1 MSLSTLDLSTSTPAF
16 EFKDFS
22 FSFTRDH
29 QRGLKNISL
38 RVEPGEF
45 VVVCGRSGSG
55 KSTLLR
61 AIGGLVPHHFGG
73 VAAGEAA
80 ICGRDLRTHRPA
92 ELAAFCGTVMQDP
105 EVQVVMGKVRNEIAF
120 PLENLGWESAAIKV
134 AVEET
139 AVALGIEKL
148 LDRRTSELSGGE
160 LQRVVL
166 AAALAPRPP
175 VLALD
180 EPTSQ
185 LDPVAADDLIAT
197 LSRLNADWGTTVV
210 LADHRFERALEVADR
225 VVAMDGGEVVVDA
238 PPADFLNAVA
248 TDQDLRWLLPPP
260 ADLCDRLDIAPLP
273 IGAKA
278 TRRALGS
285 MLCSERKWE
294 SASNRSGVA
303 AIQMRNISHRYPGA
317 SELALDSVSLTV
329 TAGERVVLMGANGSG
344 KSTLLRI
351 ARGVQ
356 RADAGRVEAEG
367 EVGLL
372 LQNPND
378 YLIHETVAE
387 ESPLDSRARFG
398 LEAMGERD
406 PRDLSGGERQRL
418 ALSIVMQEQPCALLL
433 DEPSRGMD
441 RLHKAQL
448 AELLNGLAGEDVAVV
463 VATHDAEFAA
473 LFADRAVLLAK
484 GAVLADGPAREIL
497 GGGWHFATEV
507 ARLLPGSG
515 ALTASEGAELLSGDS
530 VEVASSEP
538 AAEFEEVAS

>member
-1 MSLSTLDLSTSTPAF
+1 MMVPALDLSAITPAF
-16 EFKDFS
+16 EFDDFS
-22 FSFTRDH
+22 FSFTRDQ
-29 QRGLKNISL
+29 QRGLKRVSL
-38 RVEPGEF
+38 RVESGEF
-45 VVVCGRSGSG
+45 VIVCGRSGSG

-73 VAAGEAA
+73 VAAGEAS

-120 PLENLGWESAAIKV
+120 PLENLGWESAAIRV

-139 AVALGIEKL
+139 AVALGIEDL

-175 VLALD
+175 ILALD

-197 LSRLNADWGTTVV
+197 LARLNSDWGTTVV
-210 LADHRFERALEVADR
+210 LADHRFERALEAADR
-225 VVAMDGGEVVVDA
+225 VVAIDGGEVVVDST
-238 PPADFLNAVA
+238 PAEFLAAVA
-248 TDQDLRWLLPPP
+248 ADQSLRWLLPPA
-260 ADLCDRLDIAPLP
+260 ADLCARLAISPLP
-273 IGAKA
+273 VGAKA

-285 MLCSERKWE
+285 MLCSDREWTSKT
-294 SASNRSGVA
+294 NQPKPA
-303 AIQMRNISHRYPGA
+303 ALSLTGISHRYPDA
-317 SELALDSVSLTV
+317 KSRALDAVSLTV
-329 TAGERVVLMGANGSG
+329 AAGERVVLMGANGSG

-356 RADAGRVEAEG
+356 RPDSGEVEAAG

-387 ESPLDSRARFG
+387 ESPLESRARFG
-398 LEAMGERD
+398 LGTMGERD

-418 ALSIVMQEQPCALLL
+418 ALSIVMQGQPCALLL

-441 RLHKAQL
+441 RLHKADL
-448 AELLNGLAGEDVAVV
+448 AELLNGLAAEGVAVV

-473 LFADRAVLLAK
+473 LFADRVVLLAK
-484 GAVLADGPAREIL
+484 GVVLADGPAREIL

-515 ALTASEGAELLSGDS
+515 ALTAIEGAELLVGAG
-530 VEVASSEP
+530 VARVNEEL
-538 AAEFEEVAS
+538 AREFEETA

>member
-1 MSLSTLDLSTSTPAF
+1 MSLSTLNSSASTPAF
-16 EFKDFS
+16 AFEDFS

-29 QRGLKNISL
+29 QRGLRHVSL
-38 RVEPGEF
+38 RVGPGEF
-45 VVVCGRSGSG
+45 VIVCGRSGSG

-73 VAAGEAA
+73 VAAGEAT

-92 ELAAFCGTVMQDP
+92 ELAAHCGTVMQDP

-139 AVALGIEKL
+139 AVALGIEAL

-175 VLALD
+175 ILALD

-197 LSRLNADWGTTVV
+197 LSRLNSDWGTTIV

-225 VVAMDGGEVVVDA
+225 VVAIEAGEVVVDGT
-238 PPADFLNAVA
+238 PAEFLGTVAANA
-248 TDQDLRWLLPPP
+248 DLRWLLPPS
-260 ADLCDRLDIAPLP
+260 ADLCDRLSISPLP
-273 IGAKA
+273 VGAKA

-285 MLCSERKWE
+285 LLC
-294 SASNRSGVA
+294 ADRSWTKEFDRTA
-303 AIQMRNISHRYPGA
+303 TTAIELKAISHRYPDA
-317 SELALDSVSLTV
+317 AKRALDSVSLTV
-329 TAGERVVLMGANGSG
+329 AAGERVVLMGANGSG

-356 RADAGRVEAEG
+356 RPDAGTVDAAG
-367 EVGLL
+367 AVGLL

-378 YLIHETVAE
+378 YLIHETVAA

-398 LEAMGERD
+398 LGSMGERD
-406 PRDLSGGERQRL
+406 PRELSGGERQRL

-441 RLHKAQL
+441 RLHKA
-448 AELLNGLAGEDVAVV
+448 ALAGILNALSGEGVAVV

-473 LFADRAVLLAK
+473 LFAHRAVLLAK

-497 GGGWHFATEV
+497 GGGWHFATEI

-515 ALTASEGAELLSGDS
+515 ALTAGEGAELLGAVGPAD
-530 VEVASSEP
+530 EDLALELQEAAS
-538 AAEFEEVAS
+538 

>member
-1 MSLSTLDLSTSTPAF
+1 MGVSAISSSSKTPAF
-16 EFKDFS
+16 AFEDFS
-22 FSFTRDH
+22 FSFARDH
-29 QRGLKNISL
+29 HRGLSDVSL
-38 RVEPGEF
+38 RVEAGEF
-45 VVVCGRSGSG
+45 VIVCGRSGSG

-73 VAAGEAA
+73 VAAGEAT

-120 PLENLGWESAAIKV
+120 PLENLGWEAAAIKL

-139 AVALGIEKL
+139 ATALGIESL

-175 VLALD
+175 ILALD

-185 LDPVAADDLIAT
+185 LDPVAADELIAT
-197 LSRLNADWGTTVV
+197 LARLNADWGTTVV
-210 LADHRFERALEVADR
+210 LADHRFERALDVADR
-225 VVAMDGGEVVVDA
+225 VVAIEAGSVVVDGS
-238 PPADFLNAVA
+238 PSEFLATVA
-248 TDQDLRWLLPPP
+248 ETEQLRWLLPPS
-260 ADLCDRLDIAPLP
+260 AELCDRLSISPLP
-273 IGAKA
+273 VGAKA

-285 MLCSERKWE
+285 LLCADASWSSEPVRA
-294 SASNRSGVA
+294 SAA
-303 AIQMRNISHRYPGA
+303 ALDLNALTYRYPDA
-317 SELALDSVSLTV
+317 AAPALDSVSLTV
-329 TAGERVVLMGANGSG
+329 SAGERVVLMGANGSG

-356 RADAGRVEAEG
+356 RPDSGTVDAAG

-387 ESPLDSRARFG
+387 ESPLESRVRFG
-398 LEAMGERD
+398 LGSMGERD

-418 ALSIVMQEQPCALLL
+418 ALSIVMQTKPSALLL

-441 RLHKAQL
+441 RLHKSAL
-448 AELLNGLAGEDVAVV
+448 AEILNALAQEGVTVV

-484 GAVLADGPAREIL
+484 GAVLADGPVREIL

-515 ALTASEGAELLSGDS
+515 ALTATEGAQLLTSPVERPLVEGPTPELQRA
-530 VEVASSEP
+530 AS
-538 AAEFEEVAS
+538 

>member
-1 MSLSTLDLSTSTPAF
+1 MSLATLSGSASTPAF
-16 EFKDFS
+16 EFEDFS
-22 FSFTRDH
+22 FSFTREDR
-29 QRGLKNISL
+29 RGLNNVSL
-38 RVEPGEF
+38 RVAPGEF
-45 VVVCGRSGSG
+45 VIVCGRSGSG

-92 ELAAFCGTVMQDP
+92 ELAAYCGTVMQDP

-120 PLENLGWESAAIKV
+120 PLENLGWEAPAIKL

-139 AVALGIEKL
+139 ATALGIESL

-175 VLALD
+175 ILALD

-197 LSRLNADWGTTVV
+197 LARLNADWGTTVV

-225 VVAMDGGEVVVDA
+225 VVAIEAGSVVVDGS
-238 PPADFLNAVA
+238 PTEFLAAVSRS
-248 TDQDLRWLLPPP
+248 DQHRWLLPPS
-260 ADLCDRLDIAPLP
+260 ADLCDRLSISP
-273 IGAKA
+273 IPVGAKE

-285 MLCSERKWE
+285 MLCADRRWSMGSVDEQ
-294 SASNRSGVA
+294 AT
-303 AIQMRNISHRYPGA
+303 AIELKAISHRYPDSA
-317 SELALDSVSLTV
+317 TKALDSVSLTIR
-329 TAGERVVLMGANGSG
+329 TGERVVLMGANGSG

-356 RADAGRVEAEG
+356 RSDSGSIETAG

-387 ESPLDSRARFG
+387 ESPRESRERFG
-398 LEAMGERD
+398 LGSMGERD

-418 ALSIVMQEQPCALLL
+418 ALSIVMQDQPCALLL

-441 RLHKAQL
+441 RLHKAAL
-448 AELLNGLAGEDVAVV
+448 AEILNDLARDGVAIV

-484 GAVLADGPAREIL
+484 GAILADGPAREIL
-497 GGGWHFATEV
+497 GGGWHFATEI

-515 ALTASEGAELLSGDS
+515 ALTAAEGAELLAGPT
-530 VEVASSEP
+530 VETVDEQSALELQEAAS
-538 AAEFEEVAS
+538 